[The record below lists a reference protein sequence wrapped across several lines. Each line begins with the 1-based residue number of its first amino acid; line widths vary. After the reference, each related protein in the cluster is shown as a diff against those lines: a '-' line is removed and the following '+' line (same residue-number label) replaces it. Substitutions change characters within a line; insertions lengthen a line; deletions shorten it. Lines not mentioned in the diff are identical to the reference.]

1 MRILV
6 VGATGGTGR
15 ELVRQGLER
24 GYRVRAFVRDPK
36 RLRIAGDRLEIVRG
50 DVLDADSLTAAVE
63 GCDAVLSALG
73 HKRWLFPTRILSDGT
88 RHVVEAMRRHGV
100 RRFVCETALGIGDA
114 WWRLGLWYTLFVRPV
129 ILPFY
134 FHDKVRQERIVRAS
148 GLDWVLV
155 RPGVLTNG
163 RRGGGVRAGER
174 VGHWLWSVRV
184 ARADVAAFMLDQL
197 VDDTFLRRAP
207 GIARGR
213 GSIRKGSNRAVD

>member
-6 VGATGGTGR
+6 IGATGGTGR

-24 GYRVRAFVRDPK
+24 GYRVRAFVRKPE
-36 RLRIAGDRLEIVRG
+36 RLRIADERLEVAVG
-50 DVLDADSLTAAVE
+50 DVLDGETVEAAVE

-73 HKRWLFPTRILSDGT
+73 HKRWLYPTKIQSEGT

-114 WWRLGLWYTLFVRPV
+114 WWRLGLQYTLFVRPV

-134 FHDKVRQERIVRAS
+134 FHDKLRQERVVRAS
-148 GLDWVLV
+148 DLDWVLV
-155 RPGVLTNG
+155 RPGVLTDG
-163 RRGGGVRAGER
+163 PKRGKVRAGEE

-184 ARADVAAFMLDQL
+184 SRADVASFMLDQL
-197 VDDTFLRRAP
+197 TDDTFLRRAP
-207 GIARGR
+207 GVA
-213 GSIRKGSNRAVD
+213 SA